1 MKERCYAFL
10 INKTD
15 AKMEITL
22 LGLAVPGVL
31 QQIKKLLTSQGF
43 IVQTM
48 PTANPVLI
56 AYKKG
61 SWFRSARQLIIEISS
76 EQNNVTKLD
85 ITAIIEN
92 KDNSQRV
99 EEIVVS
105 DFVTKL
111 KNVINHVTQRP
122 YGI

>member
-1 MKERCYAFL
+1 
-10 INKTD
+10 
-15 AKMEITL
+15 MEITL

-31 QQIKKLLTSQGF
+31 QQIKKLLVSQGF

-61 SWFRSARQLIIEISS
+61 SWFRRPRQLIIEISS

-92 KDNSQRV
+92 KTNNQRV
-99 EEIVVS
+99 EEIVVG

-111 KNVINHVTQRP
+111 KNVIKHVTQRP

>member
-1 MKERCYAFL
+1 
-10 INKTD
+10 
-15 AKMEITL
+15 MEMTL
-22 LGLAVPGVL
+22 LGLAMPGVL
-31 QQIKKLLTSQGF
+31 HQLRQLLRSQGF

-61 SWFRSARQLIIEISS
+61 GWFRSSKQLIIEIIS
-76 EQNNVTKLD
+76 EQNNITKLD

-92 KDNSQRV
+92 KTNNRHV
-99 EEIVVS
+99 EEIVEENFVS
-105 DFVTKL
+105 KL
-111 KNVINHVTQRP
+111 NNVFKKATQKP

>member
-1 MKERCYAFL
+1 MP
-10 INKTD
+10 
-15 AKMEITL
+15 MEITL
-22 LGLAVPGVL
+22 LGLALPGVL
-31 QQIKKLLTSQGF
+31 QQLKKLLISQGF

-61 SWFRSARQLIIEISS
+61 SWFRSPRQLIIEIIS
-76 EQNNVTKLD
+76 EQNNITKLD

-92 KDNSQRV
+92 KTNSHHI
-99 EEIVVS
+99 EEIVVG

-111 KNVINHVTQRP
+111 KNVFKHVTQRS

>member
-1 MKERCYAFL
+1 
-10 INKTD
+10 
-15 AKMEITL
+15 MEITL

-31 QQIKKLLTSQGF
+31 QQLKKLLVSQGF

-61 SWFRSARQLIIEISS
+61 SWFSRPKQLIIEIIS
-76 EQNNVTKLD
+76 EQNNITRLD
-85 ITAIIEN
+85 ITAIVESKTN
-92 KDNSQRV
+92 NRHV
-99 EEIVVS
+99 EEIVEEN
-105 DFVTKL
+105 FVTKL
-111 KNVINHVTQRP
+111 NNVFKKVTQRP

>member
-1 MKERCYAFL
+1 MP
-10 INKTD
+10 
-15 AKMEITL
+15 MEITL
-22 LGLAVPGVL
+22 LGLALPGVL
-31 QQIKKLLTSQGF
+31 QQLKKFLISQGF

-61 SWFRSARQLIIEISS
+61 SWFSSPKQLIIEIIS
-76 EQNNVTKLD
+76 EQNNITRLD

-92 KDNSQRV
+92 KTNSRHV
-99 EEIVVS
+99 EEIVEEN
-105 DFVTKL
+105 FATKL
-111 KNVINHVTQRP
+111 NSVFKKVTQRP

>member
-1 MKERCYAFL
+1 
-10 INKTD
+10 
-15 AKMEITL
+15 MEITL

-31 QQIKKLLTSQGF
+31 QQLKKLLVSQGF

-61 SWFRSARQLIIEISS
+61 SWFSSPKQLIIEIIS
-76 EQNNVTKLD
+76 EQNNITRLD
-85 ITAIIEN
+85 ITAIVES
-92 KDNSQRV
+92 KTNSRHV
-99 EEIVVS
+99 EEIVEEN
-105 DFVTKL
+105 FVTKL
-111 KNVINHVTQRP
+111 NNVFKKVTQRP